1 MNYSNHPVTKEFRQ
15 LLRKTETPMEKKL
28 WKYLRNRQLDGYK
41 FRQQHGYGP
50 FVLDFYC
57 PSLRLCI
64 ELDGGIHDEMRVK
77 EKDIDRTVFLND
89 NRIHVLRFRN
99 EEVEEDIEKVLNRI
113 REYIKDECQ

>member
-28 WKYLRNRQLDGYK
+28 WKYLRNRQLDGFK

-50 FVLDFYC
+50 FVMDFYC
-57 PSLRLCI
+57 PSLRLCV
-64 ELDGGIHDEMRVK
+64 ELDGGIHENASVI

-89 NRIHVLRFRN
+89 NSIHVLRFRN
-99 EEVEEDIEKVLNRI
+99 EEVEKDIEKVLNKI
-113 REYIKDECQ
+113 KEYIKNECQ